1 MATMTVPV
9 PGMDTLLSSV
19 MPYAVPTLIALLI
32 MGIIYALLRNL
43 KLIIGL
49 AIVFALLASMGV
61 IPQWTPNINLSS
73 LPATVQ
79 GGQLQT
85 TPTQTN
91 QLSVNVEEVVIGVPS
106 GNKIIETRTFDKNA
120 PLIKAIVKYK
130 NAVIFETMD
139 IALKHLQSGKI
150 IGIKNAVLLDKNSQ
164 FDVEFPEPKGGW
176 EIGDYAL
183 IVAKDGKELYSGA
196 ITVV

>member
-1 MATMTVPV
+1 MVTVPV
-9 PGMDTLLSSV
+9 PSMDTLLSSV

-49 AIVFALLASMGV
+49 AIIFALLASMGV
-61 IPQWTPNINLSS
+61 IPTWMPNINLSG
-73 LPATVQ
+73 LPETAQ
-79 GGQLQT
+79 GGQPQT
-85 TPTQTN
+85 ASTQTN
-91 QLSVNVEEVVIGVPS
+91 QLSVNVEEVVIGIPN
-106 GNKIIETRTFDKNA
+106 GNKIAETRTFDKNT

-150 IGIKNAVLLDKNSQ
+150 IGLKNAVLLDKNSQ

-176 EIGDYAL
+176 EVGNYAL
-183 IVAKDGKELYSGA
+183 IVAKEGKELYNGA
-196 ITVV
+196 IKVV

>member
-150 IGIKNAVLLDKNSQ
+150 IGIKTQYYWIKILSLM
-164 FDVEFPEPKGGW
+164 
-176 EIGDYAL
+176 
-183 IVAKDGKELYSGA
+183 
-196 ITVV
+196 